1 MAYTKDEARK
11 RRRVKTALVL
21 VTLVTVLSGGIY
33 VAVNQ
38 VTSSEVLIRERCTAV
53 VGNDTYELGLEQ
65 AENASLIVAVA
76 VARGLP
82 ARAASIALATAVQE
96 SGLRN
101 LDYGDQAGPDSRG
114 LFQQRPSQGW
124 GTDEEVQDP
133 LYAAGAFYDALVK
146 VPGYE
151 TLPITEAAQAVQR
164 SALPDAYAD
173 HEAEGRAFASALT
186 GNSPASLNCVLRG
199 ADQIGDPVSV
209 QSAAER
215 VFGPLGVPV
224 ADAGSLSFEVTGTR
238 GWAAAQW
245 AVANAKT
252 LHIESV
258 AFGGLQ
264 WTRTGHGWDAAET
277 ATGQLVIQLAGDPT
291 APPEA

>member
-1 MAYTKDEARK
+1 MAYRKAEARK
-11 RRRVKTALVL
+11 RRRVKTTLVL
-21 VTLVTVLSGGIY
+21 VILSTVLSGGIY
-33 VAVNQ
+33 LAVNQ
-38 VTSSEVLIRERCTAV
+38 VGSSEVLIRERCTAV

-65 AENASLIVAVA
+65 AENASLIAAVA
-76 VARGLP
+76 VTRGLP

-124 GTDEEVQDP
+124 GTDDQVQDP

-146 VPGYE
+146 VPAYQS
-151 TLPITEAAQAVQR
+151 LPITEAAQAVQR

-199 ADQIGDPVSV
+199 ADQTGDPASV

-215 VFGPLGVPV
+215 VFGPLEAPV
-224 ADAGSLSFEVTGTR
+224 VDAGILSLEVTGTR

-245 AVANAKT
+245 AVANAKA
-252 LHIESV
+252 LHIEAV

-264 WTRTGHGWDAAET
+264 WTRADHGWDAAET
-277 ATGQLVIQLAGDPT
+277 ATGQLVIRLAGDPT
-291 APPEA
+291 APPAV